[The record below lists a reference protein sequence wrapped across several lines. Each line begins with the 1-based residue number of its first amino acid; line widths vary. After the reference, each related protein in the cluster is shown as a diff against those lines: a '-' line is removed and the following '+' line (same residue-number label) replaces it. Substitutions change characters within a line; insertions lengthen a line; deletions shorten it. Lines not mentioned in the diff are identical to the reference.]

1 MRQTVR
7 YNEAMRVAPLS
18 AALLCAVPFLWG
30 QNPDIERTTE
40 SIQAAIQNGDQ
51 KDASRQL
58 DEALARYPREAGFFN
73 LRGVLHAQR
82 SELADARADFQ
93 RAVNLAPGLTPAWQ
107 NLARACQLTTDR
119 DSSATSC
126 AVRAWQNVL
135 RLRPADPEAHTS
147 LATLYEWQGKFT
159 ESLREIEKLPLG
171 EASRSTLLALRC
183 ADLAGLHQTQEAE
196 ELAQRVARTPG
207 FSEADVTAIFPVL
220 ESNKSAAVVATLV
233 EALDAQKGASAA
245 SLRQLAIAYEQLN
258 RLPDARKTLERVAAL
273 EPTNPQHLYELSR
286 IAYLSH
292 DLEGCLGYLA
302 HIRDLT
308 PNDPRVHFL
317 FGLVTDKL
325 DLPMEAR
332 KSLEKALSLDPQ
344 NPDYNYATGGVLLG
358 SGNSGGAVP
367 YFVKYVAAR
376 PQDPRGHFAL
386 GVAYFASGDYDS
398 CRTEMLGLSKDPKA
412 EGGAT
417 YFLGRVARLNGNYD
431 EAVAYIERS
440 LKLLP
445 SFAESYTELG
455 RIRMRQD
462 QIEPARTAIEHALAL
477 DPDSFQANT
486 ALLALYQRTHDS
498 RSQEQAVRLRNLD
511 DRRSKR
517 LELMLRSIEVKPY

>member
-1 MRQTVR
+1 VS
-7 YNEAMRVAPLS
+7 YNEAMRVATLS
-18 AALLCAVPFLWG
+18 AALLCAVPVLWG

-40 SIQAAIQNGDQ
+40 SIQAAIQNGNQ

-82 SELADARADFQ
+82 SELEDARADFQ
-93 RAVNLAPGLTPAWQ
+93 QAVNLSPGLTPAWQ
-107 NLARACQLTTDR
+107 NLARACQLTTGR

-135 RLRPADPEAHTS
+135 RLRPADPEARVS
-147 LATLYEWQGKFT
+147 LATLYEWQGKFA
-159 ESLREIEKLPLG
+159 ESLREIEKLPPG
-171 EASRSTLLALRC
+171 EASRSALLALRC
-183 ADLAGLHQTQEAE
+183 ADLVGLHRTHEAE
-196 ELAQRVARTPG
+196 DVAHQVARTHG

-220 ESNKSAAVVATLV
+220 ESTKSAAVVVTLV
-233 EALDAQKGASAA
+233 EALDAQKVASAT

-258 RLPDARKTLERVAAL
+258 RMPDARKTLERVASL
-273 EPTNPQHLYELSR
+273 EPTNLQHLYELSR

-292 DLEGCLGYLA
+292 DLEGCLEYLA

-308 PNDPRVHFL
+308 PNDARVHFL
-317 FGLVTDKL
+317 FGLVTDKME
-325 DLPMEAR
+325 LPIEAR
-332 KSLEKALSLDPQ
+332 KSLEKALAIDPQ
-344 NPDYNYATGGVLLG
+344 NLDYNYAMAAILLG
-358 SGNSGGAVP
+358 SGNSAGAIP
-367 YFVKYVAAR
+367 YFAKYVAAR
-376 PQDPRGHFAL
+376 PHDARGHFAL

-417 YFLGRVARLNGNYD
+417 YFLGRVARVQGNYD
-431 EAVAYIERS
+431 EALAYIERS

-445 SFAESYTELG
+445 SFAESYTELA

-462 QIEPARTAIEHALAL
+462 QIEPARSAIEHALAL

-486 ALLALYQRTHDS
+486 ALLALYQRTHDP
-498 RSQEQAVRLRNLD
+498 RSQD
-511 DRRSKR
+511 
-517 LELMLRSIEVKPY
+517 